1 MNKNN
6 EKTNIKTNIIIK
18 IFEIKSKLK
27 KIYSSYE
34 KENDDLIKILNE
46 ELKKNLIAYFKK
58 KGK

>member
-1 MNKNN
+1 MNN